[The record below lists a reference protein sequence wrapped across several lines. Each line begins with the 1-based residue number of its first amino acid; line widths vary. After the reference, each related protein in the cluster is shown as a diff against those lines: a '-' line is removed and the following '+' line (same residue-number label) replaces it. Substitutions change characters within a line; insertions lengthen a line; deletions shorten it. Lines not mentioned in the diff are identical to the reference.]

1 MKKVLLSSVA
11 ALAIFAAATPV
22 FAERQL
28 SDAEKA
34 STQGTNVQANPYD
47 KNSEGHATS
56 SIPEVRV
63 GVHYGRV
70 NVVTPDGKPLA
81 GVPVDVLVNGKV
93 VLDSVPTNEG
103 GFVEFE
109 APAGATVLY
118 RDAVR
123 PKGYFLVSTGTSF
136 IVSGD
141 QMYTDGTIVLSNAK
155 APDQTVTPGSDNGST
170 NGATNEAKKTEEGAK
185 AAQNGKASSAQAGKA
200 LPKTSAVK

>member
-109 APAGATVLY
+109 APAGAKVLY

-123 PKGYFLVSTGTSF
+123 PAGYFLVSTGTGF
-136 IVSGD
+136 EVSGD

-170 NGATNEAKKTEEGAK
+170 NGVKNDVKKTEEGAK
-185 AAQNGKASSAQAGKA
+185 AAQTGKAASAQAGKA

>member
-1 MKKVLLSSVA
+1 M
-11 ALAIFAAATPV
+11 
-22 FAERQL
+22 
-28 SDAEKA
+28 D
-34 STQGTNVQANPYD
+34 
-47 KNSEGHATS
+47 
-56 SIPEVRV
+56 
-63 GVHYGRV
+63 
-70 NVVTPDGKPLA
+70 
-81 GVPVDVLVNGKV
+81 
-93 VLDSVPTNEG
+93 
-103 GFVEFE
+103 FVEFE

-170 NGATNEAKKTEEGAK
+170 NEATNAAKKTEEGAK
-185 AAQNGKASSAQAGKA
+185 AAQKLVKHASAQAGKA